1 MGMVDAKTTNRPI
14 STKATRW
21 TRLRESDGQR
31 IPPLEDL
38 VHECFKYSIDQLADV
53 EKQEQVKNFM
63 KFTSDLHCR
72 ENLSFLIDIFRYEYY
87 HAKIFGEEY
96 RLLTPKQ
103 SYLNNSLPG
112 TVELL
117 PFPKYKQVARRSL
130 RKRSTSSL
138 RSDEHEP
145 AKVFASTI
153 DDLGD
158 DDSLVQQLASTSM
171 LQLELNVEESDSH
184 QGTDSDAPSLT
195 NETII
200 EDQWHTIMLTYVY
213 HNAPEQIN
221 LSGAAYQKIID
232 EDNNRG
238 VLHDPIV
245 FLTAKNE
252 ILQLLE
258 ENVYHAFVHF
268 CKGKDSGTTSPLS
281 QGRRVESPCEV
292 SSELSLDSRMLSAAN
307 PSATV
312 DSPML
317 TPVTSLVSS
326 PKMLPKKSKPKFLHI
341 PLSSSVPSTESPST
355 STSSSSVSF
364 SNFLGHFRVHSN
376 SYQSNVPSPDG
387 NISDVSSTLSP
398 NLISTKEKDDKF
410 LKIGRLWKNK
420 NK

>member
-1 MGMVDAKTTNRPI
+1 MIDTKTSNKPI
-14 STKATRW
+14 STKANRW
-21 TRLRESDGQR
+21 TRLVESGGQR

-72 ENLSFLIDIFRYEYY
+72 ENLSFLIEIFRYEYY
-87 HAKIFGEEY
+87 HAKIFGDEDGFM
-96 RLLTPKQ
+96 TPKQ

-153 DDLGD
+153 DDLGY
-158 DDSLVQQLASTSM
+158 DDSHVQQLTSATWS
-171 LQLELNVEESDSH
+171 QLMELNVEESDSH
-184 QGTDSDAPSLT
+184 QGTDSDVPSLT

-258 ENVYHAFVHF
+258 ENVYLAFVHM

-292 SSELSLDSRMLSAAN
+292 SSELSLDSRMLSTTN
-307 PSATV
+307 PAGTM

-326 PKMLPKKSKPKFLHI
+326 PKILPKKSKPKFLHM
-341 PLSSSVPSTESPST
+341 PLSSSVPSTETPST
-355 STSSSSVSF
+355 STSSSSLSF

-376 SYQSNVPSPDG
+376 SYQSNVPSLDG
-387 NISDVSSTLSP
+387 NTSDVSSTLSP

-410 LKIGRLWKNK
+410 SKLGRFWKNK
-420 NK
+420 KK

>member
-1 MGMVDAKTTNRPI
+1 MIDTKTTNKPI
-14 STKATRW
+14 STKANRW
-21 TRLRESDGQR
+21 TRLVESGSQR

-72 ENLSFLIDIFRYEYY
+72 ENLSFLIEIFRYEYY
-87 HAKIFGEEY
+87 HAKIFGDEDGFM
-96 RLLTPKQ
+96 TPKQ

-117 PFPKYKQVARRSL
+117 PFPKHKQVARRSL

-153 DDLGD
+153 DDLGYD
-158 DDSLVQQLASTSM
+158 DLHVQQLTSATWS
-171 LQLELNVEESDSH
+171 QLMELNVEESDSH
-184 QGTDSDAPSLT
+184 QGTDSDVPSLT

-268 CKGKDSGTTSPLS
+268 CKGKDSRTTSPLS

-292 SSELSLDSRMLSAAN
+292 SSELSLDSRMLSTAN
-307 PSATV
+307 PAGTM

-326 PKMLPKKSKPKFLHI
+326 PKMLPKKSKPKFLHM
-341 PLSSSVPSTESPST
+341 PLSSSVTSTETPSA
-355 STSSSSVSF
+355 STSSSSLSF

-376 SYQSNVPSPDG
+376 SYQSNVPSLDG
-387 NISDVSSTLSP
+387 NTSDVSSTLSP

-410 LKIGRLWKNK
+410 SKIGRLWKSK
-420 NK
+420 KK